1 MMLISLPCSKIATAA
16 CPLRS
21 LSSCASPDTRGSHA
35 VWKGF
40 SLLHDKLFP
49 EINRQLL
56 MAALGGG
63 QAVPVPSACRGCM
76 LNVVC
81 AFYTGPFQQSANS
94 RHVCKCNP

>member
-16 CPLRS
+16 CPLLS

-56 MAALGGG
+56 MSHGRGTGCPGALSLQGVHAKCGLCVLHRPLP
-63 QAVPVPSACRGCM
+63 AECKLTACVQM
-76 LNVVC
+76 
-81 AFYTGPFQQSANS
+81 
-94 RHVCKCNP
+94 